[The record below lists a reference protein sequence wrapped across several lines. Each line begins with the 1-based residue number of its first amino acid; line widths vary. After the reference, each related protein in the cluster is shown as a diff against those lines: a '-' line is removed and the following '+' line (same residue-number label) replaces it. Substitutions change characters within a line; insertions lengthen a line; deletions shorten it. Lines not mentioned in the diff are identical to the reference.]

1 MLRSFYHDG
10 FGNTRLANTLN
21 AVQRQFFSYTRT
33 LIIRMNKRP
42 GKSSLLIERTHP
54 IATTTHDSLA
64 DYRHYVVVTKNI
76 QILQKITQFFGG
88 KILGSIH

>member
-21 AVQRQFFSYTRT
+21 AVQSQFFSYTRA

-42 GKSSLLIERTHP
+42 GKSSLLVERTHP
-54 IATTTHDSLA
+54 IASAAHDSLTY
-64 DYRHYVVVTKNI
+64 DGHYVVVTKNI